1 MAVAAAAAAPPGA
14 PPSVPPTRLRRA
26 YTNTTSLVVSARVG
40 EKHSLEDIIATFP
53 SARAYVDIAVG
64 PSNMLRLY
72 AHANDMYLIPPVGT
86 ATEAMGPMEFLRKLT
101 GRTELLFAEEDE
113 DITLTFSSAPTIAY
127 LDYFVDPSTKDK
139 TAPFGSQSKERLLIT
154 WVTHSSTIDATGNY
168 SLNVALMPTGLPAV
182 TDGFVVPA
190 NYQYALYGII
200 FASTKAGSTKPTYLH
215 IWDEGTELFTP
226 YDHKGLLVDPDNN
239 SLKCDL
245 RYRYYFKLPEPYVFG
260 PGHKITLNFDATHD
274 GTNTIA
280 AQTLLLGLIW
290 IVTYLG

>member
-14 PPSVPPTRLRRA
+14 PPTVPPTRLRRA
-26 YTNTTSLVVSARVG
+26 YTTTTTLSVPAKVG
-40 EKHSLEDIIATFP
+40 EKHSLEDIIATF
-53 SARAYVDIAVG
+53 AAAGAYVDIAIG

-72 AHANDMYLIPPVGT
+72 AYRHDMYLIPPVGT
-86 ATEAMGPMEFLRKLT
+86 ATEAMGPLEFLRRLT

-127 LDYFVDPSTKDK
+127 IEYFVDPSTKDK
-139 TAPFGSQSKERLLIT
+139 TMPFGTQSKERLLIT
-154 WVTHSSTIDATGNY
+154 WATHSRAINATGNY
-168 SLNVALMPTGLPAV
+168 SLDVALMPTGLPAV
-182 TDGFVVPA
+182 VDGFVVPA
-190 NYQYALYGII
+190 NYQYSLYGII
-200 FASTKAGSTKPTYLH
+200 FASTKSGSTKPTYLH

-226 YDHKGLLVDPDNN
+226 FDHRGLLIDPDNN

-260 PGHKITLNFDATHD
+260 PGHKITLNFDATYD

-280 AQTLLLGLIW
+280 AQTLMLGLIW
-290 IVTYLG
+290 VVTYLG

>member
-14 PPSVPPTRLRRA
+14 PPTVPPTRLRRA
-26 YTNTTSLVVSARVG
+26 YTNTTTLTVPAKIG
-40 EKHSLEDIIATFP
+40 EKHSLEDVIATFGT
-53 SARAYVDIAVG
+53 AGAYVDIAIG

-72 AHANDMYLIPPVGT
+72 ATKYDMYLIPPVST
-86 ATEAMGPMEFLRKLT
+86 VSEAMGPLEFLRRLT
-101 GRTELLFAEEDE
+101 GRTELLYAEEDE

-127 LDYFVDPSTKDK
+127 LEYFVDPSTKDK
-139 TAPFGSQSKERLLIT
+139 TMPFGTQSKERLLIT
-154 WVTHSSTIDATGNY
+154 WATHSKTINATGNY
-168 SLNVALMPTGLPAV
+168 SLDLALMPTGLPAV
-182 TDGFVVPA
+182 VDGFVVPA
-190 NYQYALYGII
+190 NYQYSLYGII

-226 YDHKGLLVDPDNN
+226 YDHRGLLIDPDNN

-260 PGHKITLNFDATHD
+260 PGHKITLNFDATYD
-274 GTNTIA
+274 GTNTIG
-280 AQTLLLGLIW
+280 AQSLLLGLIW